1 MNKIERLTKEIEGRL
16 NDFDS
21 GIFTKEETID
31 SFIDFILEISRNVA
45 IGELNRFMIY
55 WGNDVE
61 SEVYIAVNSRMTELE
76 DASIKEIRENQ
87 R

>member
-1 MNKIERLTKEIEGRL
+1 MNKIERLTKEIEARL

>member
-21 GIFTKEETID
+21 GISTKEETID

>member
-21 GIFTKEETID
+21 GISTKEETID

-76 DASIKEIRENQ
+76 DSSIKEIRNNQ